1 MKKQSGYLILIFLIV
16 AIALVLWRIER
27 VKTVVIKEYK
37 SISRAAKIKPDYT
50 GTVIPPNIAP
60 LNFMVLE
67 PGSAYLVKINS
78 TNGEPFDVFSKTGS
92 IKIPP
97 EKWKQLL
104 TKNQGQELLFDI
116 YVKDKDNEWSRYE
129 KISNRITHEEI
140 DSYLVYRF
148 MKPIFNWW
156 RKIGIY
162 QRNLGNYDN
171 RLILHGRSFGE
182 GCLNCHTF
190 LNNDSRRMTI
200 GIRSDTH
207 GSSTLMAIDKNVAKI
222 GTRWGYT
229 SWHPSGRLAAY
240 SMNKVWQ
247 FFHEYTKEIR
257 DVVDLDSAICYY
269 IVGSQKTKAA
279 PSLSEKDKLETYPTW
294 SPDGRYLYYC
304 SAPILWTDRNKVP
317 PEHYDEVKYNLM
329 RISYDVET
337 DEWGQPETV
346 LSTEETG
353 MSILCP
359 RISPDGRFL
368 VFCMCEYG
376 CFPVY
381 QPSSDLY
388 MMDLQTGQYHKLI
401 INSEFSESW
410 HSFSSNSRWLV
421 FSSKRRDGLF
431 TRIYFSYVD
440 KDGSVYKPFILP
452 QKDPAYYD
460 SLLQTY
466 SVPELVKSPV
476 KVSPNALAR
485 AVRRSEKIEVHIPFT
500 GATAGAESSDA
511 WRQER

>member
-1 MKKQSGYLILIFLIV
+1 
-16 AIALVLWRIER
+16 
-27 VKTVVIKEYK
+27 
-37 SISRAAKIKPDYT
+37 
-50 GTVIPPNIAP
+50 
-60 LNFMVLE
+60 
-67 PGSAYLVKINS
+67 
-78 TNGEPFDVFSKTGS
+78 
-92 IKIPP
+92 
-97 EKWKQLL
+97 
-104 TKNQGQELLFDI
+104 
-116 YVKDKDNEWSRYE
+116 
-129 KISNRITHEEI
+129 
-140 DSYLVYRF
+140 
-148 MKPIFNWW
+148 
-156 RKIGIY
+156 
-162 QRNLGNYDN
+162 
-171 RLILHGRSFGE
+171 
-182 GCLNCHTF
+182 
-190 LNNDSRRMTI
+190 
-200 GIRSDTH
+200 
-207 GSSTLMAIDKNVAKI
+207 
-222 GTRWGYT
+222 
-229 SWHPSGRLAAY
+229 
-240 SMNKVWQ
+240 
-247 FFHEYTKEIR
+247 
-257 DVVDLDSAICYY
+257 
-269 IVGSQKTKAA
+269 
-279 PSLSEKDKLETYPTW
+279 
-294 SPDGRYLYYC
+294 
-304 SAPILWTDRNKVP
+304 
-317 PEHYDEVKYNLM
+317 
-329 RISYDVET
+329 VET

-346 LSTEETG
+346 LSAEETG